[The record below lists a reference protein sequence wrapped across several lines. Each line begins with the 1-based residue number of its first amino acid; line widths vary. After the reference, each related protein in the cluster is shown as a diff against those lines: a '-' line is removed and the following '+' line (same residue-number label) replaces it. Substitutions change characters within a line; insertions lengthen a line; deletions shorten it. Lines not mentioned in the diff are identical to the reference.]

1 MDLVIPLSSP
11 RPIPSFCSVETLC
24 FYLLSQPITQSISLL
39 FHILLF
45 CTSDKSRSHACQLLS
60 LLLNSKRRRV
70 YIICQGERCFCP
82 LLASSFSEDPQGR
95 SHVPSSSQSSAQ
107 PEEEK
112 TGSDRQTYLPYAAQA
127 ALARRPAWI
136 YVKSLTRF
144 YRIFASGVFSS
155 PATFVLWPSVFSNR
169 NGSRPR
175 LDIAQPRIE
184 MASTVE
190 VDSHAYP
197 SCGPGQSFHWVLNRF
212 QLPSYPPSRAPVP
225 PSLNR
230 LPSISFLLLSL
241 SLPLSFLLFLS
252 SSQLC
257 SLQSLRFSSSSWDLR
272 FGFYVRLFCTWY
284 TFQLFRTHVIYSAIY
299 LMGSSSLAFE
309 LIFSSNYPER
319 KSKLQA
325 SRCSHGLLTSLAGWI
340 ESPLPTVKV

>member
-24 FYLLSQPITQSISLL
+24 FYLLNQPITQSISLL

-136 YVKSLTRF
+136 YVKRSSDSTASSLPEFFPLRPHLCFGLQSFPIETGAAP
-144 YRIFASGVFSS
+144 ASIS
-155 PATFVLWPSVFSNR
+155 P
-169 NGSRPR
+169 SRESRWPR
-175 LDIAQPRIE
+175 LSRLIHMLGR
-184 MASTVE
+184 T
-190 VDSHAYP
+190 
-197 SCGPGQSFHWVLNRF
+197 CGPGHFF
-212 QLPSYPPSRAPVP
+212 QWGP
-225 PSLNR
+225 
-230 LPSISFLLLSL
+230 FLTASN
-241 SLPLSFLLFLS
+241 
-252 SSQLC
+252 Q
-257 SLQSLRFSSSSWDLR
+257 
-272 FGFYVRLFCTWY
+272 
-284 TFQLFRTHVIYSAIY
+284 FR
-299 LMGSSSLAFE
+299 
-309 LIFSSNYPER
+309 
-319 KSKLQA
+319 
-325 SRCSHGLLTSLAGWI
+325 
-340 ESPLPTVKV
+340 

>member
-24 FYLLSQPITQSISLL
+24 FYLLNQPITQSISLL

-190 VDSHAYP
+190 VDSHAWP
-197 SCGPGQSFHWVLNRF
+197 NMRSGTLFSVGSFLNRF
-212 QLPSYPPSRAPVP
+212 QPIQVIAGQIYIERKLENLPSTLV
-225 PSLNR
+225 
-230 LPSISFLLLSL
+230 I
-241 SLPLSFLLFLS
+241 FLS
-252 SSQLC
+252 GE
-257 SLQSLRFSSSSWDLR
+257 RWMNFSTES
-272 FGFYVRLFCTWY
+272 VT
-284 TFQLFRTHVIYSAIY
+284 T
-299 LMGSSSLAFE
+299 E
-309 LIFSSNYPER
+309 LILIITRPSEPF
-319 KSKLQA
+319 
-325 SRCSHGLLTSLAGWI
+325 
-340 ESPLPTVKV
+340 